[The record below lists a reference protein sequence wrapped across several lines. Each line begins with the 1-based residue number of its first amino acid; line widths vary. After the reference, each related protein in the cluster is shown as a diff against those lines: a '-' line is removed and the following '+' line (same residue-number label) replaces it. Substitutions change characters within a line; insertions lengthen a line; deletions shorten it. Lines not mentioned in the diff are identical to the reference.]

1 MIVRVQGEETI
12 DNVAIVMSGECFVET
27 QVSLDYYKLNDKRF
41 LLDLP
46 SASRP
51 DLQRYSELITY

>member
-51 DLQRYSELITY
+51 DLQRYSEFIT